1 MPPKKMKKP
10 KHQVDDSGYQSD
22 SAIIDPQEEDMEVKR
37 EDTLKGKNKASE
49 WRETL
54 PPVGNEDGDDNVT
67 DLVLI
72 VHGIGQG
79 VNAPFLPIAALTH
92 DLHFSLQ
99 RHMRASTSYMQ
110 RISSVRYLGAL
121 FTSSYQMGLLI
132 VFQPSV
138 FDSCSSVYYA
148 RQACPI
154 PSCPME
160 DEFES
165 RCG

>member
-1 MPPKKMKKP
+1 MYRGYDAASEEDMKQLRRRSASMPPKKMKKP

-79 VNAPFLPIAALTH
+79 VNTSFPSYRGIDSRSTFQLATTYEGFNFVYAAN
-92 DLHFSLQ
+92 
-99 RHMRASTSYMQ
+99 
-110 RISSVRYLGAL
+110 L
-121 FTSSYQMGLLI
+121 F
-132 VFQPSV
+132 
-138 FDSCSSVYYA
+138 
-148 RQACPI
+148 RQI
-154 PSCPME
+154 
-160 DEFES
+160 S
-165 RCG
+165 RCAVHFLVSDGVTNSISAISR